1 MILQF
6 DATLSGQDF
15 KSPVGRDNPWHYG
28 YIGKFEEEREWNW
41 ERKTGGDGEKVLL

>member
-1 MILQF
+1 MLRYQVKILNH
-6 DATLSGQDF
+6 L
-15 KSPVGRDNPWHYG
+15 VGRDNPWHYG